1 MFSIKALWSKTKI
14 TTLSN
19 LLLILMVFA
28 GVFFVSAFL
37 MIKANTQSMLEQ
49 WQAIHTLVADQ
60 QAEQFTSLIV
70 STNQLIIYFIVAV
83 VIAVLLFLTL
93 MYFTLIGKIARP
105 LKSMQRGIEEIT
117 RSNDF
122 SKNLT
127 AAHSDEVGSVIHS
140 FNRLTENLQSV
151 FAEANDKLGWV
162 ANGAFNQKIEID
174 AHGDLASFRDNV
186 NASIESVAIT
196 MDSLEK
202 IMQALAMGDFSARM
216 DPRVQGKLKATVDH
230 ALQSMDEVID
240 DITLVM
246 KDVTNCSFNRRVSV
260 SASGRFSELKHY
272 INGALES
279 LENGLCAIN
288 NAIEHLANQDLK
300 HQING
305 NFPGEMN
312 QLKLQL
318 NNTSNQLNSTMQT
331 VIHTAMR
338 VSEGIEEIS
347 SGNADLSERTLLQA
361 SVIEQTATAMQQMTA
376 TIQETAE
383 NVKEANRLS
392 EETQTIAQAGTLVM
406 QKTVDS
412 MQDIQ
417 SSSLRISEIIS
428 MIDSIAFQTNLL
440 ALNAA
445 VEAARAGE
453 QGRGFAV
460 VASEVRNLAQK
471 SADSAKQ
478 IRGLIDAVV
487 HQVNHG
493 AEQLNHT
500 NETFGK
506 IHHGV
511 QTVNG
516 IMGSISRSTL
526 EQSHGIQLVNQ
537 SIAELDQGIQQNAL
551 LVQKT
556 GEHSLKLLEQSQTL
570 QCEVGLFQVT
580 DGKRLLQDHKA
591 LCHG

>member
-230 ALQSMDEVID
+230 ALQSMDEIID